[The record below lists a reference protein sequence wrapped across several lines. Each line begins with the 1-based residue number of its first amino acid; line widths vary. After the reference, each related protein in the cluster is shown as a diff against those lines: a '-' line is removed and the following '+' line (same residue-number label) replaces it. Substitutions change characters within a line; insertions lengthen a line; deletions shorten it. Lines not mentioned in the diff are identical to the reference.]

1 LVKKYQEKINNIKE
15 EFDNQIKQ
23 LDKGHKKYNNE
34 ILTLTKKLKITNKE
48 VSVKDKIINEKY
60 EEIIN

>member
-1 LVKKYQEKINNIKE
+1 MVKKYQEKINNIKE